1 VDGRR
6 FDSSDVNET
15 VHVGHTGNNEM
26 CNLYL
31 MFYADTPTALQC
43 HDTRLSIQSGVRAP
57 ALASAHGGVRL
68 CMHAVCISREGKLLV
83 TLLLK
88 ERLCASGGGGG
99 GRWWRGA
106 GGVPSAAAAD
116 AHAGTAARAAAA
128 EGRPARAHARLHP
141 VAAHDAARQGRAA
154 GDGAGG
160 VQPPQPPIT

>member
-83 TLLLK
+83 TLLLN
-88 ERLCASGGGGG
+88 ERLCASGGGGWAFG
-99 GRWWRGA
+99 GAAQEVFPPRPLLMHTPALRPGQPQRRA
-106 GGVPSAAAAD
+106 GPHEPTHASTPSPLTTLHAKD
-116 AHAGTAARAAAA
+116 ALPGMGQVGCNRHN
-128 EGRPARAHARLHP
+128 
-141 VAAHDAARQGRAA
+141 
-154 GDGAGG
+154 
-160 VQPPQPPIT
+160 PP